1 MKFIVAFIMLVINF
15 STISRAFI
23 RSLPQHVHRS
33 INRSGYSSSFRV
45 LFTALGSSDD
55 AQQAFDQL
63 PPEVKRGFGGQTRKK
78 KIKPTASTTLENGND
93 NTSESTTIEEI
104 PAPPLVFSL
113 GSHLTGKRVDLTW
126 QYSFDAVVSSSTSS
140 SSSELPFINPWG
152 PVRKSAE
159 LKAIRV
165 LLQPG
170 EFISC
175 HYRSNNQ
182 PTNQPTTKNESI
194 KRHCTND
201 QPTNLNP
208 LNESIN
214 PNLTN

>member
-1 MKFIVAFIMLVINF
+1 MKFIVAFVMLVINI

-23 RSLPQHVHRS
+23 RSLPQYVHRS
-33 INRSGYSSSFRV
+33 IDRRGYTSSFRV

-78 KIKPTASTTLENGND
+78 KIKPTSAVEDGND
-93 NTSESTTIEEI
+93 SNSDSTTIEEI

-113 GSHLTGKRVDLTW
+113 RSHLTGKRVDLTW
-126 QYSFDAVVSSSTSS
+126 QYTFDAVASPSS
-140 SSSELPFINPWG
+140 SSSSTELPFINPWG

-170 EFISC
+170 ESIS
-175 HYRSNNQ
+175 HR
-182 PTNQPTTKNESI
+182 TN
-194 KRHCTND
+194 
-201 QPTNLNP
+201 
-208 LNESIN
+208 
-214 PNLTN
+214 

>member
-1 MKFIVAFIMLVINF
+1 MKFIVAFNMLVINF
-15 STISRAFI
+15 STISRAVI

-33 INRSGYSSSFRV
+33 INRRGYSSSFRV

-63 PPEVKRGFGGQTRKK
+63 PPEVKRGFGGQTRNKK
-78 KIKPTASTTLENGND
+78 KVKPTLSTTVEDGGTSN
-93 NTSESTTIEEI
+93 SESTTIEEI
-104 PAPPLVFSL
+104 PVPPLVFSL

-126 QYSFDAVVSSSTSS
+126 QYSFDAVASSTSS

-159 LKAIRV
+159 IKAIRV

-170 EFISC
+170 ELISC
-175 HYRSNNQ
+175 LSAN
-182 PTNQPTTKNESI
+182 
-194 KRHCTND
+194 
-201 QPTNLNP
+201 
-208 LNESIN
+208 
-214 PNLTN
+214 